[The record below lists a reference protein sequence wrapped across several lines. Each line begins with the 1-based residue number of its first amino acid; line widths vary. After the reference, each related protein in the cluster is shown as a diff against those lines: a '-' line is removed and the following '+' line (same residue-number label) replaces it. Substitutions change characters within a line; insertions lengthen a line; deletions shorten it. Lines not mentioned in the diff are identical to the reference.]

1 MKGIIKW
8 GLIALGCLILLVAGA
23 VMLIPR
29 FVDIKQYKPEIEQL
43 VSEQAGRPFSIG
55 DDMDLSVF
63 PWVGVKLS
71 DLKLGNPKG
80 FSALDMVTIKTF
92 EVRLKVMPLLSKQ
105 IEVKTFLIDSPQIYL
120 EKDKNGKGNWENL
133 GQTAQDQTRK
143 QTPKTES
150 TVKKEAE
157 PTEKK
162 QEQTESGSLP
172 IEALTI
178 RNFSIVN
185 GLVHYVDP
193 AGGVDKKLTDFRVV
207 IENISLDKP
216 IPVELSVKLDG
227 KPLSL
232 SGEAGPVGK
241 EPGKGD
247 IPLNITL
254 KALDLLVCKLKGA
267 ITDPAGNP
275 GADLSVEVDSF
286 SPRNLMAGL
295 GMSLPMET
303 SDPKVLDSVS
313 LKTKVKAD
321 AGQVAV
327 SDGVLTLD
335 DSTLK
340 FSARV
345 KEYAKPDIQFDL
357 ALDQI
362 DLDRYLPQT
371 DQDQETAGT
380 ETASATQKTTKTK
393 TAQQKAAS
401 AKTAPVSAKEKEPA
415 ETGTDYT
422 ALRQMVVDGKLS
434 AGKLKAA
441 NVIIQSLKAQVQGK
455 DGVFKLAPV
464 SLSLYQ
470 GSVAASSVLDIRKNT
485 PKTQFELDAKNIQA
499 APLVQAAAAVD
510 VIEGTLAA
518 DMKLAMT
525 GETPDMIKKTV
536 SGKGQLRFTD
546 GAIVGVDLANMV
558 RNAGAKVGL
567 SETVEEK
574 PRTDFSELSIPFS
587 LGKGTATVT
596 DASLVS
602 PLLRVATNGK
612 AQLIKE
618 TLDFKVD
625 TKLVATLKGQG
636 DTKDRSGLTVPVLIT
651 GTFAQPKIRVDLE
664 ELLKSQLPDADSL
677 KSLIQGG
684 SGSGTSSKSVKEQAK
699 GVLNSLI
706 PGLTN

>member
-23 VMLIPR
+23 VILIPR
-29 FVDIKQYKPEIEQL
+29 FVDVRQYKPEIEQL

-80 FSALDMVTIKTF
+80 FSASDMVTIKAF
-92 EVRLKVMPLLSKQ
+92 EVRLKVMPLLSKHV
-105 IEVKTFLIDSPQIYL
+105 EVKTFLIDSPQIYL
-120 EKDKNGKGNWENL
+120 EKDKNGKGNWEDL
-133 GQTAQDQTRK
+133 GQTGEDQAK
-143 QTPKTES
+143 KPTPKTES

-157 PTEKK
+157 PAEKK
-162 QEQTESGSLP
+162 QEQTGSGSLP
-172 IEALTI
+172 IEALSI

-185 GLVHYVDP
+185 GLVHYKDP
-193 AGGVDKKLTDFRVV
+193 VSGVDKKLTDFRVV
-207 IENISLDKP
+207 IENISLDNP
-216 IPVELSVKLDG
+216 IPVDLSVKLDG

-232 SGEAGPVGK
+232 TGEAGPIGK
-241 EPGKGD
+241 EPGKTD

-275 GADLSVEVDSF
+275 GADLAVEVDSF
-286 SPRNLMAGL
+286 SPRKLMDGL
-295 GMSLPMET
+295 GMALPMET
-303 SDPKVLDSVS
+303 SDPKALDLVS
-313 LKTKVKAD
+313 LRTKVKAD
-321 AGQVAV
+321 AGLVEV
-327 SDGVLTLD
+327 SEGVLKLD
-335 DSTLK
+335 ESTLN
-340 FSARV
+340 FSARA
-345 KEYAKPDIQFDL
+345 KEFSKPDIQFDL

-362 DLDRYLPQT
+362 DLDRYLPPAAREKTGTQT
-371 DQDQETAGT
+371 GSAQKEAAKTKAAQQN
-380 ETASATQKTTKTK
+380 TASSK
-393 TAQQKAAS
+393 TAAA
-401 AKTAPVSAKEKEPA
+401 SAKEKEPA

-422 ALRQMVVDGKLS
+422 ALRQMVVDGNLS

-441 NVIIQSLKAQVQGK
+441 NISIQNLKAQVQGK
-455 DGVFKLAPV
+455 GGVFKLKPV
-464 SLSLYQ
+464 SLTLYQ
-470 GSVAASSVLDIRKNT
+470 GSVAASSVLDVRKDT
-485 PKTQFELDAKNIQA
+485 PKIQFELDAKNIQA

-536 SGKGQLRFTD
+536 TGKGQLRFTD

-567 SETVEEK
+567 AETVEEK
-574 PRTDFSELSIPFS
+574 PRTDFSQLSIPFS
-587 LGKGTATVT
+587 LGKGIAMIT
-596 DASLVS
+596 DASLTS
-602 PLLRVATNGK
+602 PLLRVGANGK
-612 AQLIKE
+612 AHLIKE
-618 TLDFKVD
+618 TLDFEVE

-636 DTKDRSGLTVPVLIT
+636 DTKDRSGLTVPVLVT
-651 GTFAQPKIRVDLE
+651 GTFAKPKIRVDLE
-664 ELLKSQLPDADSL
+664 GLLKSQLPDADSL